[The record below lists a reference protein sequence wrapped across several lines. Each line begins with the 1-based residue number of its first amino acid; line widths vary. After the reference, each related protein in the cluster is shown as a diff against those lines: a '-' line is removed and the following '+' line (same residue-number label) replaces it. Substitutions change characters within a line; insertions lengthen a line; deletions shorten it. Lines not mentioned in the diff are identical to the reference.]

1 MIYKKLK
8 NKLIIYLNIKMVY
21 HNLSDSEL
29 QRLKDKHSAILN
41 DISFEIAKREKIKSF
56 QLSLDEE
63 LRKLR
68 STTSLKNKNI
78 VSNSNN
84 SSKSN
89 SSKGSKNKAI
99 LKKKSSNDKE
109 WTISEMKQFLKNK
122 NINFKQSMK
131 KVEFITLI
139 KSKNLV
145 REMNIFTDK

>member
-1 MIYKKLK
+1 
-8 NKLIIYLNIKMVY
+8 MVY

-131 KVEFITLI
+131 KVEFIALI

-145 REMNIFTDK
+145 REMNIFNDK